1 MSISKRFYSLV
12 LAILAVFALVGC
24 TLPTAFSRTVS
35 EAEADL
41 AYVADSIFF
50 TEADL
55 QVVSDL
61 EFTTTTGWAEKITFE
76 WSTSNEAVISK
87 DGKVTRPEYGL
98 GNAEVVV
105 KVVITAEYTKLDD
118 GTFKLGTVS
127 TEKEWTFTVLEAGKV
142 YTIADI
148 KNDLTFVA
156 DETEVSFKGV
166 VVAFSNYKGGH
177 YPFVYDGTDGM
188 YVYIDSPEVKV
199 GDYVQVNAKYD
210 VYYNLVQV
218 SDGGVTVLESGA
230 ELPAVEK
237 GQISEVVAAK
247 GYMISETVGVAAGKV
262 HNVDAKVVVET
273 SGGYENAYLQDPFT
287 GERFIV
293 HYETAFDYVP
303 GNTAETYLD
312 LLKSY
317 DGKYVNITVTNYDR
331 KDGEERV
338 CLSAYP
344 IVEIEEPKLT
354 DEQQAT
360 IILNNVSLESEY
372 SADFD
377 LPANVAWE
385 VVSGTGIEIVEGKA
399 IVTQT
404 NEKQV
409 VVLKA
414 TATYGEATLTKEF
427 TVVVPSSKIDVVT
440 PTDALE
446 GLENAENNGQT
457 VYVGGFIT
465 EDSAL
470 DKYGNF
476 FLEDGSNSVKIYGSF
491 GKDAEGNYLFNG
503 IKEQFGLAPCVYVV
517 VKGTYS
523 NNYKNISGL
532 EIVYSSINATQ
543 ATEGLTVA
551 ENDGLEV
558 VVYGTITEDSALD
571 KYGNFFLSDANGG
584 KVKIYGAFGKDAEG
598 NYLFNSIKE
607 QYGLAAG
614 VIVAVRGTYSI
625 NYKNISGLEIL
636 MSMAGQTPEPPA
648 HEHELCPECNK
659 CLDKEC
665 PDGDVCQG
673 HEPVVEPEG
682 EFKEGQ
688 AYKVSMNQTKA
699 GKVVYFTGTMSGY
712 YYATSEDVKSA
723 VDVYVEIVAGGYHL
737 YFLNSS
743 NEKQYLNMVEA
754 EGTDGK
760 MHVNA
765 VYGSEA
771 TTLLTY
777 SKELKTFVTV
787 LSDVEYCFG
796 TRNDKTYT
804 TIGTSATSYA
814 PFAIELVIVGGE
826 IEVPTHEH
834 KPCEVCGKCLDPEC
848 PDGDVCQGHEEVV
861 EGGSADFN
869 TIVPKT
875 ANGDSSYTN
884 TYTTTAGWVI
894 KNSAIQCGGSKDS
907 NPQFTVIGPDNTYKA
922 VCMNGKV
929 GAAGSITSP
938 TLTGGISVLNI
949 AYTKMFT
956 DTALKATITVTE
968 VATGNVQTHVIDVTL
983 DKNDK
988 YTVYPVEWVLETPIT
1003 GDFTIVI
1010 VNDCPSQNTGNK
1022 DRLTILSIEWIGY
1035 EVEETPKEMQYAEL
1049 ASFTKGDGK
1058 DTSYVNRTN
1067 AEGWVIENGRCDEQ
1081 ADFGVEADQ
1090 IILNGK
1096 KSAIGKITSTVISGG
1111 VSKVSFNYGY
1121 AFSESG
1127 KVKATIN
1134 IKDAEGNIVATTTLE
1149 ASGVEK
1155 FAVCEF
1161 VWELET
1167 VVEGDFVLEIVNGCP
1182 SNSSSN
1188 KDRLS
1193 IWNLGWLAA

>member
-503 IKEQFGLAPCVYVV
+503 IKEQFGLAPGVYVV